1 MNAATRDE
9 QQDHR
14 QRPREEDAEVAAGAV
29 SARRAWVSISGPR
42 ITPRIT
48 GAIGKS

>member
-1 MNAATRDE
+1 MNAAIANSSRKIVSG
-9 QQDHR
+9 
-14 QRPREEDAEVAAGAV
+14 REKNTLKSSPEAV